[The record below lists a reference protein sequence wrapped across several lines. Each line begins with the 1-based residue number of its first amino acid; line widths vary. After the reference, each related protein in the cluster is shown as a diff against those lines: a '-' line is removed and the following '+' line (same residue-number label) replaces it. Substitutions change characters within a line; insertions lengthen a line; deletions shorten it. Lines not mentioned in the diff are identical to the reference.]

1 MALKSL
7 VLALALLASAYG
19 QGRDTN
25 LLSQVRRRTQAQAI
39 GSICSEAVKYLSSS
53 IRIPTGLDI
62 DYQTIRTPCIN
73 TDIVNDAAEGV
84 QDAAERARQGAQDAA
99 EGAAQG
105 VQDAAEGAAQG
116 VQDAA
121 EGAAQGVQNAAE
133 GAAQGVQEAVDRF
146 NPFRRL
152 APVVDTCE
160 NKVPK
165 GASIK
170 WDEKSLSS
178 MIGGDVTRTLEA
190 SCECFELADE
200 ILREGLQNSFESVDH
215 NEAVSAALT
224 SGLKVQNCL
233 IDLGLNVQEPD
244 KDNVLAEIRDSR
256 GATVSRVAELE
267 EIDLAFYQKI
277 VGLGAAC
284 VATGSTCDQLI
295 NEFRLYLEN
304 SADRLA
310 DEFVALKDDIV
321 DRINTVTSAVTDRM
335 NVLERVPQ
343 LLRKTRADLEA
354 CTSETQS
361 SVEQS
366 SIAQLNE
373 MAAKIER
380 LTTLM
385 DTVPAVL
392 DALQAAKDLYKLMN
406 YRETIAEAISSG
418 RAPDLPSMVEGLKGG
433 TKVAGAFEQ
442 VKTLF
447 TDFDDVLFD
456 VTLLES
462 IPENQMP
469 SGLEDCMRRR
479 GENAFMDLDTAS
491 LAVPDVREMADK
503 IIVTNLE
510 VRGGVASYSRFID
523 ISVPMPCSRMED
535 KCFEVKEIGFKQCV
549 DWPEFYECT
558 YEKEVPLPNHHI
570 PWVGFYLY
578 TRNPH

>member
-1 MALKSL
+1 MSLKSVVL
-7 VLALALLASAYG
+7 VLALVASVYG
-19 QGRDTN
+19 QGTETD
-25 LLSQVRRRTQAQAI
+25 LLSQARRRTQAQAI
-39 GSICSEAVKYLSSS
+39 GSICPTAVDALSSS
-53 IRIPTGLDI
+53 IKIPTGVEI
-62 DYQTIRTPCIN
+62 DYRTIRTPCIR
-73 TDIVNDAAEGV
+73 IERRRVAGIRVRVPVAA
-84 QDAAERARQGAQDAA
+84 
-99 EGAAQG
+99 
-105 VQDAAEGAAQG
+105 
-116 VQDAA
+116 
-121 EGAAQGVQNAAE
+121 
-133 GAAQGVQEAVDRF
+133 
-146 NPFRRL
+146 
-152 APVVDTCE
+152 TCD
-160 NKVPK
+160 NRVPS

-170 WDEKSLSS
+170 YEEKSLSS

-190 SCECFELADE
+190 SCECFKLADK
-200 ILREGLQNSFESVDH
+200 ILREGLQNSFESVH
-215 NEAVSAALT
+215 YSLAISAALT

-244 KDNVLAEIRDSR
+244 KDNVLAEIRDGR
-256 GATVSRVAELE
+256 GASLYRVTELE
-267 EIDLAFYQKI
+267 EIDLAFYQK
-277 VGLGAAC
+277 
-284 VATGSTCDQLI
+284 
-295 NEFRLYLEN
+295 EN

-310 DEFVALKDDIV
+310 DDFVALKDDIV

-354 CTSETQS
+354 CASENKT

-366 SIAQLNE
+366 RIAQLDE
-373 MAAKIER
+373 MAGKIER

-392 DALQAAKDLYKLMN
+392 DALQAAEDLYKLMN

-418 RAPDLPSMVEGLKGG
+418 QAPDLPSMVEGLKGG
-433 TKVAGAFEQ
+433 TKVAEAFEQ
-442 VKTLF
+442 VKSLF

-462 IPENQMP
+462 IPEKIP
-469 SGLEDCMRRR
+469 SEMQDCMRRR
-479 GENAFMDLDTAS
+479 GENAFTDLDTAS
-491 LAVPDVREMADK
+491 LGVPDLREMADK

-549 DWPEFYECT
+549 EWPEFYKCT

-578 TRNPH
+578 GRS